1 VKRREFIAGLG
12 GAAAWPM
19 VARAQQPSMPVIGC
33 LMNSSQEKADYILV
47 PFLQGLA
54 DTGFTEGRNLKIEY
68 RWAEG
73 HDERLEALAADLVN
87 MQVTALAVPGGASG
101 ALAAKRLTT
110 TIPII
115 FATGGNAI
123 ALGLVT
129 SLSKPESNLTGIS
142 GFADSLVT
150 KQFGL
155 LGEFVA
161 KSAPYGLLVN
171 PLSPNAK
178 ALVANTQA
186 AATATGRNMQIV
198 SAGNPGELDTAFAQ
212 LADHHAGGLIVPQ
225 NSLFIQ
231 QRDHIIQQRDHIAA
245 LAARFGIPTI
255 YDARESVVAGGLM
268 SYGVNYP
275 EIFHQ
280 LGIYTGKI
288 LHGAKPGDLPVFQPS
303 KFDFVINMKT
313 AKALGLQVPISMQL
327 LADEVIE

>member
-1 VKRREFIAGLG
+1 
-12 GAAAWPM
+12 
-19 VARAQQPSMPVIGC
+19 
-33 LMNSSQEKADYILV
+33 
-47 PFLQGLA
+47 
-54 DTGFTEGRNLKIEY
+54 
-68 RWAEG
+68 
-73 HDERLEALAADLVN
+73 EALAADLVN

-115 FATGGNAI
+115 FLTGGNAI

-129 SLSKPESNLTGIS
+129 SLSKPDSNLTGIS

-150 KQFGL
+150 KQLGL

-161 KSAPYGLLVN
+161 KSASYGLLVN

-186 AATATGRNMQIV
+186 AAIATGRDMQIV
-198 SAGNPGELDTAFAQ
+198 TAENPGELDTAFVQ
-212 LADHHAGGLIVPQ
+212 LVDRHAGGLIVPQ
-225 NSLFIQ
+225 NSLF
-231 QRDHIIQQRDHIAA
+231 IQQRDHIAA

-268 SYGVNYP
+268 SYGINYL
-275 EIFHQ
+275 ESFRQ

-288 LHGAKPGDLPVFQPS
+288 LHGSRPTDLPVLQPS

-313 AKALGLQVPISMQL
+313 ARALGLQVPVSMQL
-327 LADEVIE
+327 LADEIIE

>member
-1 VKRREFIAGLG
+1 MPVRGTNRRAFIAGLG
-12 GAAAWPM
+12 SAAALPIA
-19 VARAQQPSMPVIGC
+19 ARAQQPMPVVGC
-33 LMNSSQEKADYILV
+33 LMNASQEKADYILA

-54 DTGFTEGRNLKIEY
+54 DTGFTEGQNVKIEY

-73 HDERLEALAADLVN
+73 HNERLEALAADLVN
-87 MQVTALAVPGGASG
+87 IQVTALAVPGGASG

-115 FATGGNAI
+115 FLTGGNAI
-123 ALGLVT
+123 ALGLVK

-186 AATATGRNMQIV
+186 AAIATGRDMQIV
-198 SAGNPGELDTAFAQ
+198 SAENPGELDTAFAQ

-231 QRDHIIQQRDHIAA
+231 QRDHIAA
-245 LAARFGIPTI
+245 LAARFGIPAI
-255 YDARESVVAGGLM
+255 YDARVSVVAGGLM
-268 SYGVNYP
+268 SYGVNYLDG
-275 EIFHQ
+275 FRQ

-288 LHGAKPGDLPVFQPS
+288 LHGTKPNDLPILQPT
-303 KFDFVINMKT
+303 KFEFVINMKA
-313 AKALGLQVPISMQL
+313 AKALGLQVPVSMQL

>member
-1 VKRREFIAGLG
+1 MKRRTFIAALG
-12 GAAAWPM
+12 GAAAWPL
-19 VARAQQPSMPVIGC
+19 VARAQQPMPVVGC
-33 LMNSSQEKADYILV
+33 LMNASQEKADYILA
-47 PFLQGLA
+47 PFLQGLT

-73 HDERLEALAADLVN
+73 HNERLEALAADLVN

-101 ALAAKRLTT
+101 ALVAKRLTT

-123 ALGLVT
+123 ALGLVR

-161 KSAPYGLLVN
+161 KSTPYGLLVN

-178 ALVANTQA
+178 ALIANTQA
-186 AATATGRNMQIV
+186 AATATGRDIQIV
-198 SAGNPGELDTAFAQ
+198 SAGNPGELDIAFTQ

-231 QRDHIIQQRDHIAA
+231 QRDHIAA

-255 YDARESVVAGGLM
+255 YDARVSVVAGGLM
-268 SYGVNYP
+268 SYGVNYLD
-275 EIFHQ
+275 IFRQ
-280 LGIYTGKI
+280 FGIYTGKI
-288 LHGAKPGDLPVFQPS
+288 LHGARPADLPVLQPS

-313 AKALGLQVPISMQL
+313 ARALGLQVPISMQL